1 MIVNLKNEKEIIDR
15 INYLIRGWL
24 AEHPDAMGAYQV
36 YYWKDDPKHQ
46 VLVDIET
53 SDGGGAS
60 VFLLS
65 KLMEC
70 AANHNNDFITNEEL
84 PECIQD

>member
-24 AEHPDAMGAYQV
+24 TEHPDAMGVYQV
-36 YYWKDDPKHQ
+36 YYWNDDPKHQ
-46 VLVDIET
+46 VLVNIET
-53 SDGGGAS
+53 SDGGVS

-70 AANHNNDFITNEEL
+70 AANHNNNFITNEEL
-84 PECIQD
+84 PEYIQD

>member
-24 AEHPDAMGAYQV
+24 AEHPDVMGAYQV
-36 YYWKDDPKHQ
+36 YYWNDDPKHQ
-46 VLVDIET
+46 VLVDIEI
-53 SDGGGAS
+53 SDGGAS

-65 KLMEC
+65 KLMKC

>member
-1 MIVNLKNEKEIIDR
+1 MIANLKNEKEIIDR

-24 AEHPDAMGAYQV
+24 AKHPDAMGAYQV

-53 SDGGGAS
+53 SDGGVS
-60 VFLLS
+60 VFLLN

-84 PECIQD
+84 PECLQD

>member
-1 MIVNLKNEKEIIDR
+1 MIVNLKNEKEIMDR
-15 INYLIRGWL
+15 INYLIRSWL

-53 SDGGGAS
+53 SDGGAS